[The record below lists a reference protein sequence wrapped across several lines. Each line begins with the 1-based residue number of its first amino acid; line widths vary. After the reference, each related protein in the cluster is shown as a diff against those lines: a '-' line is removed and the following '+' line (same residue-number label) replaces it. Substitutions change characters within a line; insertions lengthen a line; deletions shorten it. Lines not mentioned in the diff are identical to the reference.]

1 MATTILITGAGSGF
15 GAGTALGLARQG
27 YDVIAGVQISPQV
40 TELRGRATVEG
51 LSNLRVEKLDLRD
64 EFDIAQAHRW
74 DIDILFNNAGIGE
87 SGPLAE
93 IPLTLVRS
101 NFETNLFAPLALTQ
115 GFVRKWINERR
126 EAKIVFTSSIAGLM
140 TREGTGVYSAT
151 KHALE
156 AVAEGLRAELAPYGI
171 KVQTINPGPFFTGF
185 NERMAETAF
194 RWLDDRRNFTKREE
208 LGVLFARRFQ
218 PDSMRLEPADAIAEM
233 VRIVPATE
241 GKFRNVVPTAAE
253 AMLKQ
258 HEQDAW
264 DARI

>member
-1 MATTILITGAGSGF
+1 MATTILVTGAGSGF
-15 GAGTALGLARQG
+15 GEGTALGLARQG

-40 TELRGRATVEG
+40 TELRGRATTEG

-64 EFDIAQAHRW
+64 EFDIAQAHSW

-93 IPLTLVRS
+93 IPLPLVRS

-115 GFVRKWINERR
+115 GFVRKWINDRK
-126 EAKIVFTSSIAGLM
+126 EAKIVFTSSVAGLM
-140 TREGTGVYSAT
+140 TREGTGVYSAS

-156 AVAEGLRAELAPYGI
+156 AVAEGLRQELAPYGI
-171 KVQTINPGPFFTGF
+171 KVQTINPGPYFTGF

-194 RWLDDRRNFTKREE
+194 RWLDDSWNFTKREE
-208 LGVLFARRFQ
+208 LGKLFERRFQ
-218 PDSMRLEPADAIAEM
+218 PESMRLDPVEAIEEM
-233 VRIVPATE
+233 VRIVPSMD
-241 GKFRNVVPTAAE
+241 GKFRNVVPQAAE
-253 AMLKQ
+253 EMLKQ
-258 HEQDAW
+258 HQQEAW